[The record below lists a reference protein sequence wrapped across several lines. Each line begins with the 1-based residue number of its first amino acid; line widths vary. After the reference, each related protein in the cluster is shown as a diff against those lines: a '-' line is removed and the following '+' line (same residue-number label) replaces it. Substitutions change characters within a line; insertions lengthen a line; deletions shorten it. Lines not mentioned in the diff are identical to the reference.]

1 MRMCSGGQGHL
12 EKPGAL
18 DCSFCKVGTEKGIS
32 FFDVVECIYSL
43 MRFNAYRAGKMWLIR
58 FG

>member
-43 MRFNAYRAGKMWLIR
+43 MRFNAYRAGKM
-58 FG
+58 